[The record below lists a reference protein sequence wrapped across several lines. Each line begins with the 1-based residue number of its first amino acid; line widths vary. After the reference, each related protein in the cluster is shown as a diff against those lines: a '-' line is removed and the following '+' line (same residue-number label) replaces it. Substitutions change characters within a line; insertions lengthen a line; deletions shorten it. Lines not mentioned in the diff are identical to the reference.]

1 MAQSDTVER
10 ILDAAEAL
18 FAERGFAETSL
29 RTITSTAG
37 VNLAAVNYHFG
48 SKKELIQAV
57 FARFLTPFCR
67 ELDASLNSL
76 MEESDKP
83 TTGALLKALFQT
95 ALLRGD
101 EAGLALNISVSSEA
115 EATDS
120 GSGVNASEEKVQ
132 RFMRLLGLAYNQSQG
147 HLRRFIVANYGDHY
161 RRFTLLLKSSAPQLD
176 PISFYWRLY
185 FMLGA
190 TVFTLS
196 SFDSIASILKEDFSE
211 DTSLDAAADL
221 LVPALT
227 GMFENADEPQ
237 QT

>member
-1 MAQSDTVER
+1 MVSMAQSDTVER

-57 FARFLTPFCR
+57 FARFLTPLCR
-67 ELDASLNSL
+67 ELDDTLNEL
-76 MEESDKP
+76 MADSERPK
-83 TTGALLKALFQT
+83 TGLLLKALFDT
-95 ALLRGD
+95 ATLQGRD
-101 EAGLALNISVSSEA
+101 SVDGER
-115 EATDS
+115 
-120 GSGVNASEEKVQ
+120 VQ
-132 RFMRLLGLAYNQSQG
+132 RFMRLLGLAYTQSQG
-147 HLRRFIVANYGDHY
+147 HLRRYIVANYGDHY
-161 RRFTLLLKSSAPQLD
+161 QRFTQLLQLSAPAID
-176 PISFYWRLY
+176 PLSFYWRLY

-196 SFDSIASILKEDFSE
+196 SFDSIAAILKEDFNE
-211 DTSLDAAADL
+211 ETTINKAADL

-227 GMFENADEPQ
+227 GMFENANNLLDS
-237 QT
+237 